1 MPAFAL
7 DGALAVV
14 MGGGSGS
21 GRATTLALARSGV
34 RVVVADLDKA
44 RALDA
49 ADAVR
54 QTGADALG
62 LECDVACEADL
73 ERLRAAALERFGQIH
88 LLMNNVGVLPS
99 GRFEDIPFKEW
110 QRAVDVNLPSMVRSV
125 QLFLP
130 SLRSAG
136 RAHIVNTASTAGL
149 YAYAVD
155 RLPYAVTKAAVVTFS
170 EGLALYLRP
179 AGIGV
184 TCLCP
189 GPVATRMSEQIRYHG
204 PSGTVRPPALPK
216 LDVRWWCR
224 QCATTGSSCQRMP
237 KCTTFCGSA
246 RPIRKVS
253 CSDRSTA

>member
-7 DGALAVV
+7 DGAVAVV
-14 MGGGSGS
+14 TGGGSGS

-155 RLPYAVTKAAVVTFS
+155 RLPYAVTKAAVVSFRAGAVPAASRDRRHVFVSRAGGNPHVGADPVSRSIGHGATP
-170 EGLALYLRP
+170 GLA
-179 AGIGV
+179 
-184 TCLCP
+184 
-189 GPVATRMSEQIRYHG
+189 Q
-204 PSGTVRPPALPK
+204 
-216 LDVRWWCR
+216 
-224 QCATTGSSCQRMP
+224 
-237 KCTTFCGSA
+237 A
-246 RPIRKVS
+246 RR
-253 CSDRSTA
+253 R